1 MGTETQQLQDEIK
14 TLIARLGWSQK
25 TLAGELWSIM
35 NDDDYPQKIEVNR
48 FAERLKKQLT
58 RPTAAPEQLQRY
70 LDLLQTHDQLK
81 QLNVIVPN
89 FVPSVGFSKEFLE
102 GMRAISTHLDEK
114 LDGEKLD
121 AGYK

>member
-1 MGTETQQLQDEIK
+1 MGTETQQLQEKIK
-14 TLIARLGWSQK
+14 KLIARLGWSQK

-70 LDLLQTHDQLK
+70 LDLLQTHEQFK
-81 QLNVIVPN
+81 QLNVIVPS
-89 FVPSVGFSKEFLE
+89 FVRSVGFSEELLE

-114 LDGEKLD
+114 LDGEELD